1 MHKILNE
8 SFFRLFYKKDGIM
21 ATKNESKTEG
31 LNNDKKPNKKR
42 DLMSV
47 MQRKE
52 KNQDGSGEAGVD
64 PQVDQLNTMPDP
76 NVHPKEHVK
85 KKNK

>member
-31 LNNDKKPNKKR
+31 LNNDEKPNKKR

>member
-1 MHKILNE
+1 
-8 SFFRLFYKKDGIM
+8 M

-31 LNNDKKPNKKR
+31 LNNDEKPNKKR
-42 DLMSV
+42 DLMSI

-64 PQVDQLNTMPDP
+64 PKVDQLNTMPDP
-76 NVHPKEHVK
+76 NVHPKEPIKTK
-85 KKNK
+85 K

>member
-8 SFFRLFYKKDGIM
+8 SFFGLFYKKDGIM

-52 KNQDGSGEAGVD
+52 KNQDGSGETGVD